1 MKRVFIDKKVA
12 AGGVQKAD
20 RKRDEVYGSRTGY
33 RRENDRTTTTTLFFP
48 KKETLEMHSCVQC
61 TRRVCNCVGVVNPI
75 VKSESFNRMM
85 RVAPGVVD
93 KGERKRENV
102 CILIYIR
109 HVHCP
114 FESVTLVE
122 IAARCVIVNVTML
135 RNRLE
140 LLRWVSYFSNEIVYV
155 SGFHE
160 SSLEN

>member
-1 MKRVFIDKKVA
+1 MAYKKPIGRETKFTGA
-12 AGGVQKAD
+12 ERDNGWGVTEEKTI
-20 RKRDEVYGSRTGY
+20 G
-33 RRENDRTTTTTLFFP
+33 RRRYFSQ

-122 IAARCVIVNVTML
+122 IAARCVIVNITIL

-140 LLRWVSYFSNEIVYV
+140 LLRWVSYFLNEIVCI